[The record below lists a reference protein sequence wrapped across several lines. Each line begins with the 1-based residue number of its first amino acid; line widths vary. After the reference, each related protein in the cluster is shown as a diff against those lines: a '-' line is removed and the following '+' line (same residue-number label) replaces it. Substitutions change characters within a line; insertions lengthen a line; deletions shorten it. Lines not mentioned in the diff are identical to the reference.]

1 MSAIQ
6 DELYDIIE
14 RCISAQGQI
23 KPKGGAFRNPSATT
37 RAGYLHR
44 AAGVFARADA
54 EFKSLPEVVCAIQ
67 KANTFYA
74 TLAALRFHALV
85 RLDELMTEV
94 QEAENDADYQLLKP
108 VLEAHLGRMAEV
120 AAIQQV
126 GMRGRRS
133 KRSSKRQALRGL
145 PHVWREEVC
154 TAAARGKYADA
165 MLVAALT
172 GARPSELV
180 RGVQVELERDQQG
193 AELMAFQITGSKVKG
208 QHGQPSRRI
217 IFAAGDPHPLVVAM
231 RRALQNKGALGLL
244 VKIDSA
250 VNLTVEVRRLA
261 TRLWPGHRQAVT
273 AYCFRHQWAADAK
286 RRGDADA
293 VSRGLGHAS
302 AKTRRQYG
310 MANQA
315 AGPNCLQPLAVDAD
329 REVRGVPAQRFDA
342 VPDETDP
349 DLSSDL
355 D

>member
-37 RAGYLHR
+37 RAGYLRR

-54 EFKSLPEVVCAIQ
+54 ESKSLPEVVCAIQ

-74 TLAALRFHALV
+74 TLAALRFHAV
-85 RLDELMTEV
+85 IQLDELMTEV
-94 QEAENDADYQLLKP
+94 QEAKDDADYQLLKP
-108 VLEAHLGRMAEV
+108 VLEAHLARMTEV

-126 GMRGRRS
+126 GMLERRS

-154 TAAARGKYADA
+154 SAAASGKYADA

-180 RGVQVELERDQQG
+180 RGVQVGLERDQQG
-193 AELMAFQITGSKVKG
+193 AELMTFQITGSKVKG
-208 QHGQPSRRI
+208 QQGQPSRRI
-217 IFAAGDPHPLVVAM
+217 TFAAGDPHPLVVAM
-231 RRALQNKGALGLL
+231 RRALQNEGAVGLL

-302 AKTRRQYG
+302 AKTRRNYG
-310 MANQA
+310 TANQA
-315 AGPNCLQPLAVDAD
+315 SSSHALNPISVEANRAIKEVAAGLRMSKKALPSEP
-329 REVRGVPAQRFDA
+329 
-342 VPDETDP
+342 
-349 DLSSDL
+349 
-355 D
+355 